1 VYGAEQYESEQ
12 LLALCEPRPPHV
24 AAALRH
30 TPLSQTPPDADPV
43 QLEPAA
49 THLLLTQQ
57 PRPAH
62 VLPSQQG
69 WPGPPQVAQLL
80 PLHAR
85 PEPVQK
91 LAAERLL
98 EPAQQLWPSPPQVP
112 QPPGAVSEQ
121 APVSVPPHAAPA
133 ATHLSP
139 AQQASPAHTLLP
151 QHGWFT
157 APQLWNDPATHT
169 VFGFDPDAPGATQ
182 RFVVA
187 SRHEPLVHPTAPG
200 HGAVPAMPQ

>member
-1 VYGAEQYESEQ
+1 MYGAEQYEIEQ

-30 TPLSQTPPDADPV
+30 APLSQTPPDADPV
-43 QLEPAA
+43 QFEPAA

-62 VLPSQQG
+62 VLPSQHG
-69 WPGPPQVAQLL
+69 SPGPPHVAQLL
-80 PLHAR
+80 PLQAS

-98 EPAQQLWPSPPQVP
+98 APAQQLWPSPPQLP
-112 QPPGAVSEQ
+112 QPPGAVAEHV
-121 APVSVPPHAAPA
+121 PESVPPHAAPG

-139 AQQASPAHTLLP
+139 AQHALPPHTLFP
-151 QHGWFT
+151 QHG
-157 APQLWNDPATHT
+157 
-169 VFGFDPDAPGATQ
+169 
-182 RFVVA
+182 
-187 SRHEPLVHPTAPG
+187 
-200 HGAVPAMPQ
+200 